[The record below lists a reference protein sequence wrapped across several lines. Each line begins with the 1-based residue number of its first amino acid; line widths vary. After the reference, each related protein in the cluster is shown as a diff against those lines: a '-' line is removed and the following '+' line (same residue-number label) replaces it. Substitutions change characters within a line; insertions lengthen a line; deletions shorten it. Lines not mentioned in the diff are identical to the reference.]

1 MSRTLEKALKHW
13 SRELRDALGAGKTV
27 FVLLN
32 SYETDSLAS
41 GYSTPRKGS
50 HNYSTYMVE
59 NYSVLPTKI
68 SLRNAKGRCLK
79 VTDSRFN
86 GLFESIK
93 DIFQYKV
100 IIGLTLDKDA
110 FTTNDGNGVA
120 GGVLTI
126 EGLPGH
132 LVLLPHF
139 DLSNIV
145 EVVDDETVWAE
156 DAINISK
163 RVVSQL
169 VAIDKAL
176 RSEVEGTPKPEW
188 IDSVALPAKVS
199 NLTEGIEK
207 IDTKILD
214 LKRRKEKEIAKKN
227 ELEKYTALLYENG
240 KALESII
247 EDSLRLLGYNVENY
261 RKDDLEIDHVI
272 VGPSELRMI
281 GESEGKDSAAI
292 GISKF
297 RQLESNINE
306 DFGRDGIDVP
316 AKGILFGNGYRLTE
330 PDKRE
335 NGFTKKCITNAKRL
349 GTALVRTTD
358 LYRVVLHILDNPE
371 DNKFK
376 EECREAIESTEGDIV
391 EFPASS

>member
-1 MSRTLEKALKHW
+1 MKHW

-32 SYETDSLAS
+32 SHETNSLTS
-41 GYSTPRKGS
+41 GYSEPRKGS
-50 HNYSTYMVE
+50 RNYSTYMVE

-68 SLRNAKGRCLK
+68 SLRNAKWRRLK
-79 VTDSRFN
+79 VTDSRFK

-93 DIFQYKV
+93 GISQYKV
-100 IIGLTLDKDA
+100 IIGLTLDNDA
-110 FTTNDGNGVA
+110 FTTNDGNGVV

-139 DLSNIV
+139 DISNMV
-145 EVVDDETVWAE
+145 EVVDDKTVWTE

-207 IDTKILD
+207 IDTRILN
-214 LKRRKEKEIAKKN
+214 LKRRKEKEIVKKN

-272 VGPSELRMI
+272 VGPSKLRMI

-297 RQLESNINE
+297 RQLESNVNE

-335 NGFTKKCITNAKRL
+335 NGFTKKCLTNAKRL

-358 LYRVVLHILDNPE
+358 LYRVVLHILDNSE
-371 DNKFK
+371 DSKFK